1 MKEISI
7 SRAPESVKN
16 WGKTWHVRRLP
27 MMIRCTFSVPF
38 EKIRDY
44 AKEFSELSSL
54 PEYITKRGP
63 YIKETP
69 GGGSKIIISYDFD
82 KARLAEAWEVISKQF
97 DIFHGLPGFSLSA
110 HILEKSKEVK
120 RYPLDQKVQRLESYA
135 GK

>member
-1 MKEISI
+1 
-7 SRAPESVKN
+7 
-16 WGKTWHVRRLP
+16 

-44 AKEFSELSSL
+44 AREVSELSSL

-63 YIKETP
+63 FIKEDG

-82 KARLAEAWEVISKQF
+82 KARLVEAWEVISKQF
-97 DIFHGLPGFSLSA
+97 DIFHGLPGFALSA

-120 RYPLDQKVQRLESYA
+120 RYPLDLKGQGLGSYSSE
-135 GK
+135 